1 VLLLMGVELVI
12 SLKTRINS
20 PRAVKGQERKISS
33 HLQARGVQEEI
44 LTSILEIG
52 RPFRIANI

>member
-1 VLLLMGVELVI
+1 MRVELVI
-12 SLKTRINS
+12 SMKTRINS

-52 RPFRIANI
+52 RTFRTANI

>member
-1 VLLLMGVELVI
+1 MGVELVI

-20 PRAVKGQERKISS
+20 PRAVKSQERKITY

-44 LTSILEIG
+44 LTLILEIG
-52 RPFRIANI
+52 RTFRTANI